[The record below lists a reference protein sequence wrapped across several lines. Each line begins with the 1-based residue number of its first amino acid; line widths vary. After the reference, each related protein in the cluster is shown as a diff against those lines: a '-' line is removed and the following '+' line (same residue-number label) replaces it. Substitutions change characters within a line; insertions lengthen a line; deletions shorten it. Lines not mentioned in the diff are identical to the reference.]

1 MIKVD
6 MDLKIKFLQGFS
18 NKVRIQILE
27 CIKEEKTVSQIVTD
41 LNVSQSSISQHLACL
56 KGCGLIVGRQEGK
69 YMYYS
74 LRNQQVHDLLDMF
87 DVVLEGVQNDIACCE
102 NHIDW
107 NWDHYQ
113 IWKPN
118 KSTTKYTLFHNDW
131 RELAW

>member
-6 MDLKIKFLQGFS
+6 MDMKIKFLNGFS

-27 CIKEEKTVSQIVTD
+27 SIKEEEKTVSGIVAG

-74 LRNQQVHDLLDMF
+74 LRNQQVRDLLSMF
-87 DVVLEGVQNDIACCE
+87 DVVFEDVQKDMACCE
-102 NHIDW
+102 NHID
-107 NWDHYQ
+107 
-113 IWKPN
+113 
-118 KSTTKYTLFHNDW
+118 
-131 RELAW
+131 